1 MEVPHWAEPPNRIQT
16 FFKEDYFFFLRVAFF
31 LAAFLGAAFFL
42 AGFFLAAFLGAAFFF
57 TAFFLAGA
65 FFLAAFFFTAFFLAG
80 AFLAAFRLAF
90 FFAAICSFHLL
101 NLEHFRH
108 SQKCLPK
115 VEPMVK
121 SITPIVEFTSWEGD
135 LT

>member
-1 MEVPHWAEPPNRIQT
+1 M
-16 FFKEDYFFFLRVAFF
+16 RVAFF

-42 AGFFLAAFLGAAFFF
+42 AGFFLAAFLG
-57 TAFFLAGA
+57 
-65 FFLAAFFFTAFFLAG
+65 AAFFFTAFFLAG

-135 LT
+135 ITQIFIFDN

>member
-16 FFKEDYFFFLRVAFF
+16 FFKEDYLFFLRVAFF

-42 AGFFLAAFLGAAFFF
+42 AGCFF

-65 FFLAAFFFTAFFLAG
+65 FLAAFFFTAFFLAG
-80 AFLAAFRLAF
+80 AFLAAFPLAF

-121 SITPIVEFTSWEGD
+121 SITPLVEFTSWEGD
-135 LT
+135 LTQIFIFDN

>member
-1 MEVPHWAEPPNRIQT
+1 MAG
-16 FFKEDYFFFLRVAFF
+16 
-31 LAAFLGAAFFL
+31 AFL
-42 AGFFLAAFLGAAFFF
+42 AAFFF

-65 FFLAAFFFTAFFLAG
+65 FFLAAFFFTTFFLAG

-121 SITPIVEFTSWEGD
+121 SITPLVEFTSWEGD
-135 LT
+135 HTQIFIFDN

>member
-42 AGFFLAAFLGAAFFF
+42 AGFFLAAFLGAAV
-57 TAFFLAGA
+57 
-65 FFLAAFFFTAFFLAG
+65 FFTAFFLAG